1 MVVARINE
9 FFFYLM
15 AWGSVINKVVLL
27 INSMNKNRLNFRFFF
42 NDTFWLDNE

>member
-1 MVVARINE
+1 M
-9 FFFYLM
+9 
-15 AWGSVINKVVLL
+15 NKI